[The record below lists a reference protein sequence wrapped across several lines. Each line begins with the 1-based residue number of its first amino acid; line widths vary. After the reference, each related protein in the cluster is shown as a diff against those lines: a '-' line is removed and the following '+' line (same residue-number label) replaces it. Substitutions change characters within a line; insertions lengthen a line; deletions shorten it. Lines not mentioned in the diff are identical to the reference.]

1 MNKEIKAI
9 LERNKRVER
18 DKAWETSFTRRLIIA
33 ILTYLVIVLFL
44 YTIKASHV
52 WLTALVP
59 TIAFVLSTLSLP
71 IFKKLWLKFLYK
83 K

>member
-9 LERNKRVER
+9 LERNKRVEK

-44 YTIKASHV
+44 YMIKASHV